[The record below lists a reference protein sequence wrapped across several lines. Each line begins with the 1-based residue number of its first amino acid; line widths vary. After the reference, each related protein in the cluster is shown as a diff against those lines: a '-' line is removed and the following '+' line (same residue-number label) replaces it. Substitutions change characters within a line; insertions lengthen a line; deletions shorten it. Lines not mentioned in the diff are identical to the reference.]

1 MTVEQKGKD
10 VSSMTFTGKDGQK
23 VVMDVGNGKLPA
35 DYPKDVPVYDGAKV
49 ILSQSASEKNTH
61 NLVLESND
69 PPEKIAEFYKKGLES
84 NGWKI
89 ESTMNMGEMSMF
101 TASKDKRQAVVQVPR
116 GPLVVNPGSVGCPVF
131 GDIPIATQL
140 EYRSPHARYALLT
153 ERRGHWQA
161 ELLALTYD
169 WDRAAARAMENGF
182 PHWASAYASGAVI

>member
-1 MTVEQKGKD
+1 MRKITLVGICAALLAIAGAACKRSSTYSTKDGSMTVEQKGKD

-69 PPEKIAEFYKKGLES
+69 PPEKIAEFYKKGLET

-101 TASKDKRQAVVQVPR
+101 TASKDKRQAVVQV
-116 GPLVVNPGSVGCPVF
+116 VNAGEKRTISQVLSDKP
-131 GDIPIATQL
+131 
-140 EYRSPHARYALLT
+140 
-153 ERRGHWQA
+153 
-161 ELLALTYD
+161 
-169 WDRAAARAMENGF
+169 
-182 PHWASAYASGAVI
+182 